1 MKDTLNQILFN
12 KALSL
17 VYAVP
22 PETPAAEA
30 AIIMREIDIGALLV
44 TERER
49 LVGIVTERDVMARI
63 VADRRDPDETRVGE
77 VMTGDPLCVAPHT
90 PVEDAM
96 AIISER
102 RIRHLPVVDEDGRV
116 VGLISSRDLM
126 DWVIRDQKRSI
137 DSLNQAVQ
145 RVTRGKAMV
154 GLR

>member
-1 MKDTLNQILFN
+1 MKDTLNQILFT
-12 KALSL
+12 KSLSL

-49 LVGIVTERDVMARI
+49 LVGIVTERDVMARV
-63 VADRRDPDETRVGE
+63 VADRRDPDDTCVGE
-77 VMTGDPLCVAPHT
+77 VMTADPMCVAPHT

-96 AIISER
+96 TIVSER
-102 RIRHLPVVDEDGRV
+102 RIRHLPVVDDDSRV

-126 DWVIRDQKRSI
+126 DWVIRDQRRSI
-137 DSLNQAVQ
+137 DSLSQAVQ